1 MKEDKKAFW
10 NSVIA
15 SSVSTGN
22 NKTNEVRLMNIN
34 LLNDLYNNVE
44 DEHYQNKI
52 EESIKFL
59 EKEIKN
65 SK

>member
-22 NKTNEVRLMNIN
+22 NKTNEDRLMNIN

>member
-1 MKEDKKAFW
+1 MKEDKKTFW
-10 NSVIA
+10 NLVIA
-15 SSVSTGN
+15 SLVSADN
-22 NKTNEVRLMNIN
+22 NQTNEDRLMNID

-52 EESIKFL
+52 EESIKIL
-59 EKEIKN
+59 KKEIKN